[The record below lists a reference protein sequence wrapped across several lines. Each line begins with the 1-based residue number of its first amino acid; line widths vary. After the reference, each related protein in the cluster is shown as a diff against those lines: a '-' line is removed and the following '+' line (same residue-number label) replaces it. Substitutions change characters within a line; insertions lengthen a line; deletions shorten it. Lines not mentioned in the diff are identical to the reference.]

1 MPRES
6 AKALVEEER
15 SNHQSRMAENEEIR
29 KMTWLANKDAADEQ
43 RERNDQVGRDA
54 GEGGREA
61 GEWEA

>member
-1 MPRES
+1 M
-6 AKALVEEER
+6 EEER